1 MIDAPTTSSEALT
14 DNAAWI
20 GLQATGDVP
29 RLSVLIPTYR
39 DDPSALLK
47 ALDERGVSAEIV
59 LLDDGGGDTA
69 LTKRMAG
76 RIERLKLPARLIVL
90 SPNEGRAKGR
100 NRLARHARG
109 RHFLFL
115 DSDMLPDP
123 IGFLTRWSAVA
134 EDDVPVA
141 FGGFT
146 LDQTPRRP
154 EHELHRAMALKSD
167 CTPAPERAKE
177 PEKHVFTSN
186 LLVRRDVFE
195 TIGFDEGFAGWGWED
210 VEWAMRVVRHY
221 PILHIDNS
229 ATHLGLDTAPA
240 LAAKYEQ
247 SAANFARVVSTH
259 REVVSAYP
267 SYKVAKALKSVPL
280 RETWRPMLKAFAL
293 NEAAPIPLRDLALRL
308 YRAAL
313 YSDAV

>member
-1 MIDAPTTSSEALT
+1 MTAATETLT
-14 DNAAWI
+14 DNAAWAD
-20 GLQATGDVP
+20 ATP

-47 ALDERGVSAEIV
+47 ALDERGADAEIV
-59 LLDDGGGDTA
+59 LLDDGGGDAA
-69 LTKRMAG
+69 LTRRMAA
-76 RIERLKLPARLIVL
+76 RIEKLKLPARLVVL

-109 RHFLFL
+109 RHLLFL

-134 EDDVPVA
+134 ADDVPVA

-186 LLVRRDVFE
+186 LLVRRDVFD

-210 VEWAMRVVRHY
+210 VEWAMRVARQY

-229 ATHLGLDTAPA
+229 ATHLGLDTAA
-240 LAAKYEQ
+240 VLAAKYEQ
-247 SAANFARVVSTH
+247 SAANFARVVASH
-259 REVVSAYP
+259 HEVVSAYP
-267 SYKVAKALKSVPL
+267 SYKVAKSLKSVPL
-280 RETWRPMLKAFAL
+280 RGTWRPMLKAFAL
-293 NEAAPIPLRDLALRL
+293 NEAAPTPLRALALRL

>member
-1 MIDAPTTSSEALT
+1 MTAATETLT
-14 DNAAWI
+14 DNAAW
-20 GLQATGDVP
+20 AEAAP

-47 ALDERGVSAEIV
+47 ALDERGADAEIV
-59 LLDDGGGDTA
+59 LLDDGGGDAA
-69 LTKRMAG
+69 LTRRMAK
-76 RIERLKLPARLIVL
+76 RIEALKLPARLIVL

-109 RHFLFL
+109 RHLLFL

-123 IGFLTRWSAVA
+123 KDFLARWAAVA
-134 EDDVPVA
+134 ADDAAVA

-167 CTPAPERAKE
+167 CTPAPERARE

-186 LLVRRDVFE
+186 LLVRRDVFD
-195 TIGFDEGFAGWGWED
+195 TVAFDEGFAGWGWED
-210 VEWAMRVVRHY
+210 VEWAMRVARLH
-221 PILHIDNS
+221 PILHIDNT
-229 ATHLGLDTAPA
+229 ATHLGLDTAPV
-240 LAAKYEQ
+240 LATKYEQ
-247 SAANFARVVSTH
+247 SAANFARVVAGH

-267 SYKVAKALKSVPL
+267 SYKVARALKSVPL
-280 RETWRPMLKAFAL
+280 RATWRPMLKAFAL

>member
-1 MIDAPTTSSEALT
+1 MTAPARETLT
-14 DNAAWI
+14 DNATWHDAE
-20 GLQATGDVP
+20 P
-29 RLSVLIPTYR
+29 SLSVLIPTYR
-39 DDPSALLK
+39 DDPSALLA
-47 ALDERGVSAEIV
+47 ALDEPGAPAEVV
-59 LLDDGGGDTA
+59 LLDDGGGDKA
-69 LTKRMAG
+69 LLERMAA
-76 RIERLKLPARLIVL
+76 RIRRMKLPARLVSL
-90 SPNEGRAKGR
+90 SHNEGRAKGR

-109 RHFLFL
+109 GHLLFL

-123 IGFLTRWSAVA
+123 ADFLARWATVA
-134 EDDVPVA
+134 EDGAPVA

-146 LDQTPRRP
+146 LDQTPHRP
-154 EHELHRAMALKSD
+154 EHALHRAMALKSD
-167 CTPAPERAKE
+167 CTPAPERAKT

-195 TIGFDEGFAGWGWED
+195 TIRFDEGFAGWGWED
-210 VEWAMRVVRHY
+210 VEWAMRVVRQH

-247 SAANFARVVSTH
+247 SAANFARVVKSH
-259 REVVSAYP
+259 LEVVSAYP
-267 SYKVAKALKSVPL
+267 SYRVAKSLKPLPFKGAWRPLLKSI
-280 RETWRPMLKAFAL
+280 AL
-293 NEAAPIPLRDLALRL
+293 AEAAPTPLRAFALRL